1 VDARQRRSRDRLHRA
16 VLELA
21 GEAPVAELSV
31 TAVADA
37 AGVHRSTFYE
47 HAASPGDLLRA
58 ALTAEL
64 DELRERYLAD
74 PGAGPEAVAAVTEAV
89 IQHVS
94 SYAVVYRRGLAPDAG
109 PGSLV
114 TTLAEHFLASGRLLQ
129 ERDIGRGPRVPG
141 LSAEVAAEAAAGF
154 VAFGTVGAIRA
165 WLEQPEP
172 RDPATFAALDAA
184 LLPPWW
190 LGSSTT

>member
-1 VDARQRRSRDRLHRA
+1 MDARQRRSRERLHRA
-16 VLELA
+16 VLDLA
-21 GEAPVAELSV
+21 VDASVAELSV

-74 PGAGPEAVAAVTEAV
+74 PDAGPEAVAEVTEAV
-89 IQHVS
+89 IRHVA
-94 SYAVVYRRGLAPDAG
+94 SYAAVYRRGLAPDAG

-129 ERDIGRGPRVPG
+129 ERGIGLGPRVPG
-141 LSAEVAAEAAAGF
+141 LAPEVTSEAAAGF

-172 RDPATFAALDAA
+172 RDPATFMGLDAA
-184 LLPPWW
+184 LLPSWW
-190 LGSSTT
+190 LGAPTA

>member
-16 VLELA
+16 VLDLA
-21 GEAPVAELSV
+21 ADTPVAELSV
-31 TAVADA
+31 TAVASA

-74 PGAGPEAVAAVTEAV
+74 PDAGPAAVTEVTEAV
-89 IQHVS
+89 VRHIAT
-94 SYAVVYRRGLAPDAG
+94 YAAVYRRGLAADAG

-129 ERDIGRGPRVPG
+129 ERGIGLGPRVPG
-141 LSAEVAAEAAAGF
+141 VPPEVTAEAAAGF

-172 RDPATFAALDAA
+172 RDPGTFTALDAA
-184 LLPPWW
+184 LLPSWW
-190 LGSSTT
+190 LGVSTT

>member
-1 VDARQRRSRDRLHRA
+1 MDARQRRTRDRLHRA
-16 VLELA
+16 VLDLA
-21 GEAPVAELSV
+21 GDVPVADLSV
-31 TAVADA
+31 TAVAEA

-64 DELRERYLAD
+64 DELRERYLSD
-74 PGAGPEAVAAVTEAV
+74 PEAEPEAAVEVTGAV
-89 IQHVS
+89 IRHVA
-94 SYAVVYRRGLAPDAG
+94 SYAAVYRRGLAPDAG

-129 ERDIGRGPRVPG
+129 ERGIGLGPRVPG
-141 LSAEVAAEAAAGF
+141 LAAGVSEEAAAGF

-165 WLEQPEP
+165 WLGQPEP
-172 RDPATFAALDAA
+172 RDPATFMALDSA
-184 LLPPWW
+184 LLPSWW
-190 LGSSTT
+190 LGAPTT

>member
-1 VDARQRRSRDRLHRA
+1 MDARQRRSRDRLHSA

-21 GEAPVAELSV
+21 ADAPVADLSV

-64 DELRERYLAD
+64 DDLRERYLAD
-74 PGAGPEAVAAVTEAV
+74 PESGPGAVAEVTEAV
-89 IQHVS
+89 VRHVES
-94 SYAVVYRRGLAPDAG
+94 HAATYRRGLAPDAG

-114 TTLAEHFLASGRLLQ
+114 STLAEHFLTSGRMLQ
-129 ERDIGRGPRVPG
+129 ARGIGIGPEVPG
-141 LSAEVAAEAAAGF
+141 LGAAVASEAAAGF

-172 RDPATFAALDAA
+172 RDPSTFLALDAA
-184 LLPPWW
+184 LVPPWW
-190 LGSSTT
+190 LAVPTT